1 MNISYSW
8 DLLLAMGMWSRVS
21 RHTCFNDELSWP
33 MDSKFQA
40 TWFQANIDF
49 LSLLSFLLFRFVY
62 YLFLD
67 FGIVFCQQQD
77 QDRWQNARWKN
88 HEMISWRDIKLQWWA
103 SISCF
108 PFDLGFCIWFDNHFD
123 HHWIVLEGT
132 CGRALEG
139 GITRQ
144 QLKWDE
150 GEGCGHKV
158 Y

>member
-1 MNISYSW
+1 M
-8 DLLLAMGMWSRVS
+8 LLSVPIRFREQDWGAWQEKKRTLWEQGKS
-21 RHTCFNDELSWP
+21 HN
-33 MDSKFQA
+33 
-40 TWFQANIDF
+40 QANSDF
-49 LSLLSFLLFRFVY
+49 LALLSFLLFRFVY

-88 HEMISWRDIKLQWWA
+88 HEVMSWRDIKLQWWA